1 MQDWFF
7 KQGRRERLINW
18 LGLDSRIDSTLAETW
33 AAMRDYWNAGT
44 SYFARFKI
52 TGWKRLLNEF
62 LSEGLTLGMGG
73 LVVSFAL
80 AIPALREFDEGKFSS
95 GQYAVKFLDQNG
107 NEIGKRGILHN
118 DSVPL
123 DEIPD
128 SLVKAT
134 LATEDRRF
142 FEHWGID
149 VIGTAR
155 ALFTN
160 LQANEVVQ
168 GGSSITQQVA
178 KNLFLS
184 SERSMQRKI
193 KEAFLALLLESR
205 LSKREILKLYFDRAY
220 MGGGA
225 FGVEAASQ
233 YYFGKSVRQINLAES
248 ALLAGLFKAPTK
260 FAPHVNLPASR
271 ARTNDVLNNLVE
283 SGFYTSGQ
291 VHNARINPA
300 KIIET
305 RNPNSP
311 DWFLDWAFEE
321 VQRVAAGRGQYV
333 LTARTTIDLNM
344 QKATDEALATALKQ
358 YRGSRIT
365 SGAIVLLET
374 DGAVKAL
381 TGGPDYGE
389 SQFNRA
395 THAKRQPG
403 SSFKVYVY
411 TTALENGYTP
421 TTMVRDAARPCA
433 GRYVSNYG
441 GGGGGGGR
449 LPLWEA
455 LAKSLNTVAVELS
468 FAVGRDKVIEMTR
481 RLGITGIR
489 PTCTMA
495 IGDYGISPLEHAGG
509 VATLANGGKLAKPY
523 AILDLVSSK
532 GDLVYSRD
540 RDEPEAPQV
549 IKRSVVEKMNW
560 MLNKV
565 VTDGTGTA
573 AKLDFTNV
581 AGKTGTS
588 TGPKDVWFVGFT
600 GKYVGGGL
608 ARQRRQPSHGV
619 GHHRR
624 PLRSPGLALLYVGR
638 AYRHEH
644 PDHPR
649 PRAAPGSGRRAA
661 ARRRDAGRGH
671 RARGAGRRDEGLV
684 EPDVRSDARSAEAS
698 GGILAQ
704 GRRHRRAG
712 RAHATEASRHQAT
725 GGARRCAEHRAREAR
740 RRHAAWAVAHAALQ
754 QHSGR
759 HTAGARRD
767 TSSCCPIAPSHPS
780 TSSCTS
786 CRSGSPLCS
795 ASSAIGRP
803 SSAPC

>member
-1 MQDWFF
+1 MHDWFSN
-7 KQGRRERLINW
+7 RHRDRLVNW
-18 LGLDSRIDSTLAETW
+18 LGLDSKIDSTLAETW

-44 SYFARFKI
+44 SYFARFRL
-52 TGWKRLLNEF
+52 TGWKRLANEF
-62 LSEGLTLGMGG
+62 LSEGMTLGMGG
-73 LVVSFAL
+73 LVVMFGL
-80 AIPALREFDEGKFSS
+80 AIPALREFDEAKFQS

-107 NEIGKRGILHN
+107 NEIGRRGILLN

-128 SLVKAT
+128 SLIKAT

-233 YYFGKSVRQINLAES
+233 YYFGKSVRQINLAEL

-291 VHNARINPA
+291 VHNARVNPA

-321 VQRVAAGRGQYV
+321 VQRIAAGRGQHV

-344 QKATDEALATALKQ
+344 QKATDEALTTALKE
-358 YRGSRIT
+358 YRGNHIT

-411 TTALENGYTP
+411 TTALENGYKP

-441 GGGGGGGR
+441 GGGGGGGS

-455 LAKSLNTVAVELS
+455 LARSLNTVAVELS

-481 RLGITGIR
+481 RLGISGIR

-509 VATLANGGKLAKPY
+509 IATLANGGKLAKPY

-549 IKRSVVEKMNW
+549 IKRSVVEQMNW

-573 AKLDFTNV
+573 AQLPFTNV

-600 GKYVGGGL
+600 GKYTGVVWLGNDDNRPMASGTTGGHF
-608 ARQRRQPSHGV
+608 AAPVWHSFMSVVHTDMNI
-619 GHHRR
+619 
-624 PLRSPGLALLYVGR
+624 PTIPGLQPHPVQVAEQQRIAAMR
-638 AYRHEH
+638 AEGTASAAGDPQNRSSSLM
-644 PDHPR
+644 PDQTR
-649 PRAAPGSGRRAA
+649 EVLKRLADELRKA
-661 ARRRDAGRGH
+661 AGRLAGTPPPYPEAAQPKPVQREN
-671 RARGAGRRDEGLV
+671 RAE
-684 EPDVRSDARSAEAS
+684 
-698 GGILAQ
+698 
-704 GRRHRRAG
+704 
-712 RAHATEASRHQAT
+712 
-725 GGARRCAEHRAREAR
+725 
-740 RRHAAWAVAHAALQ
+740 LQ
-754 QHSGR
+754 R
-759 HTAGARRD
+759 
-767 TSSCCPIAPSHPS
+767 
-780 TSSCTS
+780 
-786 CRSGSPLCS
+786 
-795 ASSAIGRP
+795 
-803 SSAPC
+803 

>member
-7 KQGRRERLINW
+7 RQGRRERLINW

-33 AAMRDYWNAGT
+33 AAVRDYWNAGT
-44 SYFARFKI
+44 SFFARFRI
-52 TGWKRLLNEF
+52 SGWKRLANE
-62 LSEGLTLGMGG
+62 LVSEGLTLGMGG
-73 LVVSFAL
+73 LVVMFAL
-80 AIPALREFDEGKFSS
+80 AIPALREFDEGRFAS
-95 GQYAVKFLDQNG
+95 GQFAVKFLDQNG

-118 DSVPL
+118 DAVPL
-123 DEIPD
+123 EDIPD
-128 SLVKAT
+128 ALIKAT

-184 SERSMQRKI
+184 SERSLQRKI

-205 LSKREILKLYFDRAY
+205 LSKREILKFYFDRAY

-233 YYFGKSVRQINLAES
+233 YYFGKSVRQINLAEA
-248 ALLAGLFKAPTK
+248 ALLAGLFKAPTR

-283 SGFYTSGQ
+283 AGFYSSGQ
-291 VHNARINPA
+291 VHQARVHPA
-300 KIIET
+300 KTIET

-321 VQRVAAGRGQYV
+321 VQRIAAGRGQYV
-333 LTARTTIDLNM
+333 LTARTTIDLNV

-358 YRGSRIT
+358 YRGNRIT
-365 SGAIVLLET
+365 SGAIALLET
-374 DGAVKAL
+374 DGAVRAL

-395 THAKRQPG
+395 THARRQPG

-411 TTALENGYTP
+411 ATALENGFKP
-421 TTMVRDAARPCA
+421 TTTVRDSARPCA

-449 LPLWEA
+449 LPLYEA
-455 LAKSLNTVAVELS
+455 LARSLNTVAVELS
-468 FAVGRDKVIEMTR
+468 FVVGREKVVEMTR

-489 PTCTMA
+489 KTCTMA

-509 VATLANGGKLAKPY
+509 VATFANGGKLARPY
-523 AILDLVSSK
+523 AVLDLITSK

-549 IKRSVVEKMNW
+549 VKREVAEQMNW
-560 MLNKV
+560 MMNKV
-565 VTDGTGTA
+565 ITEGTGQRA
-573 AKLDFTNV
+573 ALDFTNV

-600 GKYVGGGL
+600 GKYVGTVWLGNDDNRPMAGGTTG
-608 ARQRRQPSHGV
+608 GV
-619 GHHRR
+619 YAAPVWHSFMSVIHTDMNI
-624 PLRSPGLALLYVGR
+624 PTIPGLQPHPVQIAEQQRIAAIRSEGGALPGTAGDAQR
-638 AYRHEH
+638 ASSSLMPEPTREALKRLTETLRKAAGLSE
-644 PDHPR
+644 PATTAPPAGIV
-649 PRAAPGSGRRAA
+649 PRAPPAKPPGSPPAKRADGTTPGPTPPRNDTVGAAQLAPGETS
-661 ARRRDAGRGH
+661 H
-671 RARGAGRRDEGLV
+671 RAL
-684 EPDVRSDARSAEAS
+684 P
-698 GGILAQ
+698 
-704 GRRHRRAG
+704 
-712 RAHATEASRHQAT
+712 
-725 GGARRCAEHRAREAR
+725 
-740 RRHAAWAVAHAALQ
+740 
-754 QHSGR
+754 
-759 HTAGARRD
+759 
-767 TSSCCPIAPSHPS
+767 
-780 TSSCTS
+780 
-786 CRSGSPLCS
+786 
-795 ASSAIGRP
+795 
-803 SSAPC
+803 

>member
-1 MQDWFF
+1 MPS
-7 KQGRRERLINW
+7 RRCA
-18 LGLDSRIDSTLAETW
+18 SST
-33 AAMRDYWNAGT
+33 
-44 SYFARFKI
+44 K
-52 TGWKRLLNEF
+52 
-62 LSEGLTLGMGG
+62 
-73 LVVSFAL
+73 
-80 AIPALREFDEGKFSS
+80 PSS
-95 GQYAVKFLDQNG
+95 QRGQYAVKFLDQNG

-128 SLVKAT
+128 SLIKAT

-344 QKATDEALATALKQ
+344 QKATDEALTTALKQ
-358 YRGSRIT
+358 YRGSHIT

-455 LAKSLNTVAVELS
+455 LARSLNTVAVELS
-468 FAVGRDKVIEMTR
+468 FAVGPRQGDRDDAASRHHRHPPDLHHGDR
-481 RLGITGIR
+481 RLRHQPARARGRHRHARQRRQARQALCHPRSRLVEGR
-489 PTCTMA
+489 PRLQPRPRRA
-495 IGDYGISPLEHAGG
+495 RGPAGHQALG
-509 VATLANGGKLAKPY
+509 RRTDELDAEQGRHRRHRHGGQARLHQ
-523 AILDLVSSK
+523 
-532 GDLVYSRD
+532 R
-540 RDEPEAPQV
+540 RRQ
-549 IKRSVVEKMNW
+549 
-560 MLNKV
+560 
-565 VTDGTGTA
+565 DGHQRP
-573 AKLDFTNV
+573 
-581 AGKTGTS
+581 
-588 TGPKDVWFVGFT
+588 GPKDVWFVGFT
-600 GKYVGGGL
+600 GKYTGVVWLGNDDNRPMASGTTGGHF
-608 ARQRRQPSHGV
+608 AAPVWHSFMSVVHTDMNI
-619 GHHRR
+619 
-624 PLRSPGLALLYVGR
+624 PTIPGLQPHPVQVAEQQRIAAMR
-638 AYRHEH
+638 AEGTASAAGDPQNRSSSLM
-644 PDHPR
+644 PDQTREVLKHLADELR
-649 PRAAPGSGRRAA
+649 QA
-661 ARRRDAGRGH
+661 AGRLAGTPPPYPEAAQPKPVQREN
-671 RARGAGRRDEGLV
+671 RAE
-684 EPDVRSDARSAEAS
+684 
-698 GGILAQ
+698 
-704 GRRHRRAG
+704 
-712 RAHATEASRHQAT
+712 
-725 GGARRCAEHRAREAR
+725 
-740 RRHAAWAVAHAALQ
+740 LQ
-754 QHSGR
+754 R
-759 HTAGARRD
+759 
-767 TSSCCPIAPSHPS
+767 
-780 TSSCTS
+780 
-786 CRSGSPLCS
+786 
-795 ASSAIGRP
+795 
-803 SSAPC
+803 